1 MNQSNINAVKEQLR
15 LLIEAYQRPLRG
27 KLATLAPLRDEI
39 FALHKKGASSAE
51 IAALLAQCQVTIS
64 KDAVARFLRVEAA
77 RERNRRRAADARDRR
92 RTGYAVH
99 AALPVIGTAVRK
111 GKIMNLFKWLFSSRM
126 GDWDER
132 RRLILWNDSEP
143 WTIGDS
149 FEGVQV
155 WGDTGSGKSST
166 SARVFAAAMLRAG
179 YGGLVLTVKPEDA
192 EQWQRN
198 LEENARTQ
206 DAVFFQPDGT
216 CFNFLDYELK
226 HGARLGFGSK
236 DATRILAELVSQA
249 HRDAHSGD
257 TFWQKSAQVLIG
269 KTLDLITA
277 AGATPSML
285 LANEIIQSG
294 PMFLDQTK
302 DSQWQAQSKCWQLLT
317 RGKQRASG
325 THDFEQAHAYWT
337 REFPLLP
344 EKTRQSI
351 VATFTA
357 SVAQHFCSGPMHA
370 MFGGTSNVSPDDIAD
385 GKIVVVNLPVLDY
398 GDAGRFASIVWKYCT
413 QLALQRRANRER
425 PVFIFSDESHYF
437 VTDHDQLFQTTA
449 RSARCAVVY
458 LTQNRSNYLAE
469 SPGDAGRNR
478 VASMCACLK
487 TQILHQCSHEE
498 TRRTF
503 AESIGKHRFT
513 RPTETRSYGK
523 GAPTHFV
530 TDQTV
535 DDFWVSPDSATRLKT
550 GGAAN
555 DYHVEALMT
564 KAGKCFA
571 GRKPALRVKFNQ
583 RDFERRMFSS
593 HTTVAIEKPKQEK

>member
-1 MNQSNINAVKEQLR
+1 MSMFD
-15 LLIEAYQRPLRG
+15 LLFG
-27 KLATLAPLRDEI
+27 
-39 FALHKKGASSAE
+39 
-51 IAALLAQCQVTIS
+51 
-64 KDAVARFLRVEAA
+64 
-77 RERNRRRAADARDRR
+77 
-92 RTGYAVH
+92 
-99 AALPVIGTAVRK
+99 
-111 GKIMNLFKWLFSSRM
+111 SRM

-166 SARVFAAAMLRAG
+166 SARLFAAAMQRAG
-179 YGGLVLTVKPEDA
+179 YGGLVLTVKPEDT

-198 LEENARTQ
+198 LEENGRTQ
-206 DAVFFQPDGT
+206 DGIFFGPQVST
-216 CFNFLDYELK
+216 CFNFLDYELQ

-236 DATRILAELVSQA
+236 SATRILAELVSQA
-249 HRDAHSGD
+249 HRDAHASD
-257 TFWQKSAQVLIG
+257 TFWQKSAEVLIA
-269 KTLDLITA
+269 KTLDLIAA

-285 LANEIIQSG
+285 LANEIIQSA
-294 PMFLDQTK
+294 PLFLDQTK

-317 RGKQRASG
+317 QGKQRASG
-325 THDFEQAHAYWT
+325 THDFEQAYMYWT

-357 SVAQHFCSGPMHA
+357 SVAQHFCSEPMHA
-370 MFGGTSNVSPDDIAD
+370 MFGGSTNASPDDISD

-398 GDAGRFASIVWKYCT
+398 GEAGRFASIVWKYCT
-413 QLALQRRANRER
+413 QLALQRRATRDRR

-498 TRRTF
+498 TRRAF

-523 GAPTHFV
+523 GKPTHSV

-535 DDFWVSPDSATRLKT
+535 DDFWVLPDTATRLKS
-550 GGAAN
+550 GGAAYN
-555 DYHVEALMT
+555 YQVEAFMT
-564 KAGKCFA
+564 KAGKSFA
-571 GRKPALRVKFNQ
+571 GGKPAMRVRFNQ
-583 RDFERRMFSS
+583 RNFERSFWGRSY
-593 HTTVAIEKPKQEK
+593 TTVALEKPKQGK

>member
-1 MNQSNINAVKEQLR
+1 MSMFD
-15 LLIEAYQRPLRG
+15 LLFG
-27 KLATLAPLRDEI
+27 
-39 FALHKKGASSAE
+39 
-51 IAALLAQCQVTIS
+51 
-64 KDAVARFLRVEAA
+64 
-77 RERNRRRAADARDRR
+77 
-92 RTGYAVH
+92 
-99 AALPVIGTAVRK
+99 
-111 GKIMNLFKWLFSSRM
+111 SRM

-166 SARVFAAAMLRAG
+166 SARLFAAAMLRAG
-179 YGGLVLTVKPEDA
+179 YGGLVLTVKPEDT

-198 LEENARTQ
+198 LEENGRTQ
-206 DAVFFQPDGT
+206 DGIFFGPKAT
-216 CFNFLDYELK
+216 ACFNFLDYELQ

-257 TFWQKSAQVLIG
+257 TFWQKSAQVLIS
-269 KTLDLITA
+269 KTLDLIHA

-285 LANEIIQSG
+285 LANEIIQSA
-294 PMFLDQTK
+294 PLFPDQTK

-317 RGKQRASG
+317 RGRQRASG
-325 THDFEQAHAYWT
+325 THDFEQASAYWT

-357 SVAQHFCSGPMHA
+357 SVAQHFCSEPMHA
-370 MFGGTSNVSPDDIAD
+370 MFGGSTNTSPDDVAD
-385 GKIVVVNLPVLDY
+385 GKIVVVNLPVLNY
-398 GDAGRFASIVWKYCT
+398 GEAGRFASIVWKYCT
-413 QLALQRRANRER
+413 QLALQRRATRDRR

-498 TRRTF
+498 TRRAF

-523 GAPTHFV
+523 GRPTHSV

-535 DDFWVSPDSATRLKT
+535 DDFWVLPDTATRLKT
-550 GGAAN
+550 GGAAYN
-555 DYHVEALMT
+555 YQVEAFMT

-571 GRKPALRVKFNQ
+571 GGRPAMRVKFNQ
-583 RDFERRMFSS
+583 RNFERNFWGRSY
-593 HTTVAIEKPKQEK
+593 TTVAIEKPLRK